1 MILPL
6 LKAEIVP
13 ILTFYS
19 TSSLYLSHQIHP
31 IVLQCLTPLDQHR
44 FPTIFFFAYFKINK
58 IETKMG
64 YCIQTNFPKI
74 NRARDVMYNM
84 IKIVSIAL

>member
-13 ILTFYS
+13 ILPFYY
-19 TSSLYLSHQIHP
+19 TSLLYLSHQIHP
-31 IVLQCLTPLDQHR
+31 IVLQCLTPLDQYR
-44 FPTIFFFAYFKINK
+44 VPTSFFAYFKINK
-58 IETKMG
+58 VETEMG
-64 YCIQTNFPKI
+64 YYINTNFPQI

-84 IKIVSIAL
+84 IKIVNTAL